1 MYTSK
6 FIHKWSNTYI
16 LRQTQGAWVYTA
28 LCWLNKGHRT
38 QDSTIALNEQLR
50 VRTRTTFIKQLSM
63 NNSQLKDITPYK
75 VRITDTTTRNTN
87 ITADTFNELMRQYY
101 NMNSTF
107 FSHYNPD
114 HQHKHTSTPHVNKH
128 RQVSSLQ
135 YSRNMNSQRENELS
149 QHGCWLLFF
158 LAPVSCAVGRR
169 VYRCILKK
177 KSLLYSHPQMCMAY
191 LHQTK
196 GLVSL
201 RGSRGQRKIILC
213 RREGW

>member
-1 MYTSK
+1 
-6 FIHKWSNTYI
+6 
-16 LRQTQGAWVYTA
+16 
-28 LCWLNKGHRT
+28 
-38 QDSTIALNEQLR
+38 
-50 VRTRTTFIKQLSM
+50 M

-169 VYRCILKK
+169 VYRCI
-177 KSLLYSHPQMCMAY
+177 
-191 LHQTK
+191 
-196 GLVSL
+196 
-201 RGSRGQRKIILC
+201 
-213 RREGW
+213 